1 MLREEFFCQF
11 PDFDVISPKTAHV
24 LHVDGSSMI
33 LFQLGQHGLEAGPVH
48 RDAGY
53 TVVGVG
59 HDVGVPGVFCC
70 FGKQL
75 LLIADAVAFAF

>member
-59 HDVGVPGVFCC
+59 HDVGVIKNIVLSVKHHLPV
-70 FGKQL
+70 
-75 LLIADAVAFAF
+75 AVAV